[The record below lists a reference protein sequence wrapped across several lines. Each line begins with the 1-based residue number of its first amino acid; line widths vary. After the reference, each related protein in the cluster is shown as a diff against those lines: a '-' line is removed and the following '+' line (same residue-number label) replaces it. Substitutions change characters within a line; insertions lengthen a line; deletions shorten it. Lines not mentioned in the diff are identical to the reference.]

1 MLNEQFTTQKLCFF
15 QYNPT
20 RNNMVEYTTG
30 FETDFLFLLHDAV
43 LP

>member
-1 MLNEQFTTQKLCFF
+1 MSSSLHKNCVSSSI
-15 QYNPT
+15 NPT

-30 FETDFLFLLHDAV
+30 FETDFLFLLHDEV